1 MKKKKPSN
9 KYDINY
15 IRSSQRNRYP
25 LLFID
30 KILEI
35 EPGKHAKA
43 VKNFSYNEWFFPA
56 HFEDE
61 PNVPGFIQLEV
72 LVQTFIMTFLSIK
85 KYRNMKT
92 NFFDANNA
100 KFRRKII
107 PGETLEVKATLTDF
121 KRGLAKGYAEGFV
134 DKEFACSAE
143 FVITVPD
150 IFDKFIPKR

>member
-1 MKKKKPSN
+1 
-9 KYDINY
+9 
-15 IRSSQRNRYP
+15 
-25 LLFID
+25 
-30 KILEI
+30 
-35 EPGKHAKA
+35 
-43 VKNFSYNEWFFPA
+43 
-56 HFEDE
+56 
-61 PNVPGFIQLEV
+61 
-72 LVQTFIMTFLSIK
+72 
-85 KYRNMKT
+85 MKT

-150 IFDKFIPKR
+150 IFDKFIPKIVIALLLKKAPLGNKGKNVVKIKIILPI

>member
-1 MKKKKPSN
+1 MKKNVTK

-15 IRSSQRNRYP
+15 IKSSQQNRYP

-30 KILEI
+30 KIIEI
-35 EPGKHAKA
+35 KPGKYAKA
-43 VKNFSYNEWFFPA
+43 IKNFTYNEWFFPS
-56 HFEDE
+56 HFDDE

-85 KYRNMKT
+85 SYRNMKT

-107 PGETLEVKATLTDF
+107 PGDTLEVKAVLKDF
-121 KRGLAKGYAEGFV
+121 KRGLAKGHAEGYV
-134 DKEFACSAE
+134 NQEFACSAE

-150 IFDKFIPKR
+150 IFNKFIPKE